1 MFGIREADADRTA
14 RAEEPRAAAGCIW
27 ISGVMAGKANGSG
40 MDCSKDMDC
49 LTRSV
54 TLRQDW
60 PGSSAGPAASHCDEE
75 AAPGGGG
82 PDWLLFV

>member
-1 MFGIREADADRTA
+1 MFGIRETGADRTA
-14 RAEEPRAAAGCIW
+14 RAEEPRDAAGCIC
-27 ISGVMAGKANGSG
+27 IIGVMAGKANGSG

-75 AAPGGGG
+75 AAAVALDFLG
-82 PDWLLFV
+82 